1 MTRVE
6 YSRLLKEEERAAQ
19 AQKERDEKAAR
30 KRLLQEQREQT
41 RSRGQSFRD
50 KERQRIRERL
60 AFLEAKNGKPGA
72 KDQPGKGASHV
83 VSLANLS
90 SVDRVA
96 VRKLLE
102 SPVLP
107 FDC

>member
-30 KRLLQEQREQT
+30 KRLLQEQREQR

-60 AFLEAKNGKPGA
+60 AFLEYADIDGVRLPYA
-72 KDQPGKGASHV
+72 
-83 VSLANLS
+83 VSTLGDVPTQRWTTSIN
-90 SVDRVA
+90 D
-96 VRKLLE
+96 E
-102 SPVLP
+102 LP
-107 FDC
+107 AAFFA

>member
-1 MTRVE
+1 M
-6 YSRLLKEEERAAQ
+6 LL
-19 AQKERDEKAAR
+19 
-30 KRLLQEQREQT
+30 EQRERT
-41 RSRGQSFRD
+41 RARGQSFRA
-50 KERQRIRERL
+50 KEKERIRERL
-60 AFLEAKNGKPGA
+60 AFLKAKNGKPGHGHA
-72 KDQPGKGASHV
+72 AGGGVPSGHV

-90 SVDRVA
+90 SVDRMA